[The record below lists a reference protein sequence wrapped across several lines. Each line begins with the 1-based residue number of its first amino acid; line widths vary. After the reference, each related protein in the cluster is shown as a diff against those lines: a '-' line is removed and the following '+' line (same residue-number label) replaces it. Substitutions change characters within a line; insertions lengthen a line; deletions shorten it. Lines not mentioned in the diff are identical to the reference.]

1 MIFIPTTNHRNVS
14 ELMLKFK
21 HSRALIAMF
30 FLLMFVFTSCGTLD
44 LYLKTQKD
52 LDLSIKTYTLGF
64 ESKAFDR
71 TAMFVHPAHRAEY
84 MEKSL
89 ELTKRLTI
97 FDSTILD
104 IKFFNNGVQ
113 TSIGSKEEFDKAIV
127 VIRYQLA
134 VLPSTIL
141 KNPTIE
147 QEWVFHQDQWVII
160 PNISELLD

>member
-1 MIFIPTTNHRNVS
+1 
-14 ELMLKFK
+14 MLKFTN
-21 HSRALIAMF
+21 SRALTAIL
-30 FLLMFVFTSCGTLD
+30 FLLMFVFASCETLD

-52 LDLSIKTYTLGF
+52 LDLSIKAYNLGF
-64 ESKAFDR
+64 ESKAIDR
-71 TAMFVHPAHRAEY
+71 TAPFVHPAHRAEY

-104 IKFFNNGVQ
+104 IKFFNNGVK
-113 TSIGSKEEFDKAIV
+113 TSIGSKEEFDRAIV

-147 QEWVFHQDQWVII
+147 QEWVLHQEQWVTI